1 MTVVQSSLDLDEPP
15 IDDDEA
21 RWMMRDGRRS
31 SSGCR
36 PFPFAYQHQRGRG
49 TRFLDLAATVLSGQL
64 RPMLSC
70 RRKGARHVADVRHPD
85 LSQSQGRRHAS
96 TIMRTNLRYRRL
108 ESAGLAFGVEG
119 KLALAEYYASL
130 ADPADFR
137 WSVAVAHIGNRL
149 QLPNANMCRLAIAV
163 ASEQIR
169 RRHMTAFTKPS
180 QRGFPST

>member
-1 MTVVQSSLDLDEPP
+1 MPTSG
-15 IDDDEA
+15 I
-21 RWMMRDGRRS
+21 RTCRS
-31 SSGCR
+31 PR
-36 PFPFAYQHQRGRG
+36 
-49 TRFLDLAATVLSGQL
+49 
-64 RPMLSC
+64 
-70 RRKGARHVADVRHPD
+70 
-85 LSQSQGRRHAS
+85 GRRHAR
-96 TIMRTNLRYRRL
+96 TNMHTNLRDRRL

-149 QLPNANMCRLAIAV
+149 QLPNANLCRLAIAV

-169 RRHMTAFTKPS
+169 RRHMTALTKPS